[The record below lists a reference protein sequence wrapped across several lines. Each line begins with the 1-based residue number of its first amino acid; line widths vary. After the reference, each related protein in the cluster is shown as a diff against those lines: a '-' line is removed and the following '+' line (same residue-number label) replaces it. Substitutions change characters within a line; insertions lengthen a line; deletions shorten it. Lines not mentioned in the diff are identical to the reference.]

1 MKSTGAIH
9 FSGSNDVASLGERLW
24 VASDHSAHSLRVPA
38 VPRQGSSGA
47 GTRLPFAELVP
58 EETLWGHHL
67 GMGSVAINGLQPNNA
82 FERTGMR
89 ASRFALV
96 PPAAQLGRYA
106 SF

>member
-9 FSGSNDVASLGERLW
+9 FSGSNNVASLGERLS
-24 VASDHSAHSLRVPA
+24 VASDHIARSLRVPA

-47 GTRLPFAELVP
+47 EARLPFAELVP
-58 EETLWGHHL
+58 GETLWSHHL
-67 GMGSVAINGLQPNNA
+67 GMGSVAMSGLQPNNA

-96 PPAAQLGRYA
+96 PPAAQLDR
-106 SF
+106 